1 MEYSDTPPEV
11 FMRPTATPAG
21 SRRLALTMR
30 GRVDAGSC
38 LEFSNAGPCAR
49 RGVCPRRVRLATSRA
64 HTERSRR
71 LETTWLVVGPW
82 KRADRIVRRTD
93 GVASATL
100 AHDSRGSQ
108 GPGQVQIDSAERH
121 QRSRAAGACRRRGA
135 GRGDGLHG

>member
-1 MEYSDTPPEV
+1 MEYSDTPLEV

-21 SRRLALTMR
+21 GRRFALILL
-30 GRVDAGSC
+30 GCVGAGSG
-38 LEFSNAGPCAR
+38 LEFSNAGPRAR

-108 GPGQVQIDSAERH
+108 GPGQVQIDSAERSEERRVGNGCR
-121 QRSRAAGACRRRGA
+121 QRRMTQ
-135 GRGDGLHG
+135 H